1 MGTHLRRNN
10 CHGPLRQA
18 TSPVTSTAHWTF
30 NGVLRNVWDDPGTR
44 QVLFVGQGQAVQEGC
59 VDGRVLSIASRL
71 RLLAAD
77 RYLLRISRSSC
88 FSVEDAGALLRNWR
102 SHKRLC

>member
-18 TSPVTSTAHWTF
+18 TSPVTSTAHRTF

-59 VDGRVLSIASRL
+59 VNYPLIPD
-71 RLLAAD
+71 
-77 RYLLRISRSSC
+77 
-88 FSVEDAGALLRNWR
+88 
-102 SHKRLC
+102 